1 MSYHRCSTCK
11 ESKTS
16 SEFHKDSSR
25 NSGVQRYCKSCKKE
39 FDRKGSNENH
49 LGKYVVYYLPKENY
63 IGMTFNYKKRI
74 GRHKRVDKNTSKSR
88 VIFATKNARL
98 AHLIETLFHL
108 IGFKGFRY

>member
-1 MSYHRCSTCK
+1 
-11 ESKTS
+11 
-16 SEFHKDSSR
+16 
-25 NSGVQRYCKSCKKE
+25 
-39 FDRKGSNENH
+39 
-49 LGKYVVYYLPKENY
+49 
-63 IGMTFNYKKRI
+63 MTFNYKKRI